1 MAMEKNDVL
10 VKVEN
15 LKKYFPIYGGILQK
29 VVGYIYAV
37 EDASFY
43 IRKGET
49 LGLVGESGSGKTT
62 VGRILVKLE
71 EPTGG
76 KIFYNGSDVTNIKGS
91 ELKKYRRKAQII
103 FQDPYA
109 SLNPRMTIKDS
120 IIEVMRVHHLHKGE
134 EYNNAL
140 RLMEKVGLSE
150 EHLYRFPHELSGGQ
164 RQRAVIA
171 RALAVEPEFLI
182 LDEPT
187 ASLDVSVQAQVLDL
201 LKELQEKYNYTYLL
215 ITHNLA
221 VVRYVS
227 ERTVIMYRGMWV
239 ETSRTKEL
247 FNKAEHPYTQ
257 ALLKSVPIPDPEV
270 KKDKFLISGEP
281 PNPTTPVK
289 GCPFADR
296 CPYVMDVCKNE
307 MPPIENVG
315 DEHKVR
321 CWLVTRK

>member
-1 MAMEKNDVL
+1 MESNNVL
-10 VKVEN
+10 IRVEN
-15 LKKYFPIYGGILQK
+15 LKKYFPIYGGILQR

-43 IRKGET
+43 VRKGET

-76 KIFYNGSDVTNIKGS
+76 KIFYNGLDVTNIKGN

-120 IIEVMRVHHLHKGE
+120 IIEVMKVHRLHKGE
-134 EYNNAL
+134 EYDNAL
-140 RLMEKVGLSE
+140 RLMERVGLSE

-171 RALAVEPEFLI
+171 RALAVEPEFLV

-201 LKELQEKYNYTYLL
+201 LKELQEKYDYTYLL

-227 ERTVIMYRGMWV
+227 ERTVIMYRGVWV
-239 ETSRTKEL
+239 ETSPTKRL
-247 FNKAEHPYTQ
+247 FKRAEHPYTQ
-257 ALLKSVPIPDPEV
+257 ALLKSVPIPDPEA

-281 PNPTTPVK
+281 PNPTMPVK

-296 CPYVMDVCKNE
+296 CPYVMDICKSE
-307 MPPIENVG
+307 MPPTESIE

-321 CWLVTRK
+321 CWMVTRK

>member
-1 MAMEKNDVL
+1 MEENKVL
-10 VKVEN
+10 VRVEN
-15 LKKYFPIYGGILQK
+15 LKKYFPIYGGIFQK
-29 VVGYIYAV
+29 VIGYIYAV

-49 LGLVGESGSGKTT
+49 LSLVGESGSGKTT

-76 KIFYNGSDVTNIKGS
+76 KIFYNGLDITKIRGS

-120 IIEVMRVHHLHKGE
+120 IIEVMKVHRLHKGE
-134 EYNNAL
+134 EYDNAI
-140 RLMEKVGLSE
+140 RLMERVGLSE

-171 RALAVEPEFLI
+171 RALAVEPEFLV

-221 VVRYVS
+221 VVRYIS

-239 ETSRTKEL
+239 ETSPTKEL
-247 FNKAEHPYTQ
+247 FKKAEHPYTQ

-270 KKDKFLISGEP
+270 KKDKFIISGEP

-296 CPYVMDVCKNE
+296 CPYVMDICKNE
-307 MPPIENVG
+307 MPPTENIG

>member
-1 MAMEKNDVL
+1 MEHDDIL

-15 LKKYFPIYGGILQK
+15 LKKYFPIYGGILQR

-76 KIFYNGSDVTNIKGS
+76 KIFYNSSDITNIKGS

-120 IIEVMRVHHLHKGE
+120 IIEVMKVHRLHKGE

-140 RLMEKVGLSE
+140 KLMEKVGLSE

-221 VVRYVS
+221 VVRYIS

-239 ETSRTKEL
+239 ETSPTKEL

-296 CPYVMDVCKNE
+296 CPYVMDICKNE
-307 MPPIENVG
+307 MPPVESIG

-321 CWLVTRK
+321 CWLVNKK